1 MTEINNAIA
10 PAVGQLGG
18 LDVLIVNAGTSHIPD
33 FQETADEAYDALMGV
48 NPKGEC
54 FSMFHVLPT
63 LKECRRIVLVGS
75 VAGRK
80 GSSPCREQGT
90 DSRRTLAVQDCAA
103 EEYDQQCDLPP
114 LLRTKRFKQ
123 ALAVVKAKQ
132 EQKQTVKIMTN
143 SEKSGYKKRP
153 QATDE
158 TDYGVDHE
166 ISSLSDES
174 CGWYLRHFN
183 DA

>member
-1 MTEINNAIA
+1 LTEINNAIA

-80 GSSPCREQGT
+80 GRILSMPRARDRFAANPCRSGLCC
-90 DSRRTLAVQDCAA
+90 RR
-103 EEYDQQCDLPP
+103 
-114 LLRTKRFKQ
+114 
-123 ALAVVKAKQ
+123 
-132 EQKQTVKIMTN
+132 I
-143 SEKSGYKKRP
+143 
-153 QATDE
+153 
-158 TDYGVDHE
+158 
-166 ISSLSDES
+166 
-174 CGWYLRHFN
+174 
-183 DA
+183 

>member
-1 MTEINNAIA
+1 
-10 PAVGQLGG
+10 
-18 LDVLIVNAGTSHIPD
+18 
-33 FQETADEAYDALMGV
+33 
-48 NPKGEC
+48 
-54 FSMFHVLPT
+54 
-63 LKECRRIVLVGS
+63 
-75 VAGRK
+75 
-80 GSSPCREQGT
+80 
-90 DSRRTLAVQDCAA
+90 
-103 EEYDQQCDLPP
+103 
-114 LLRTKRFKQ
+114 
-123 ALAVVKAKQ
+123 
-132 EQKQTVKIMTN
+132 MTN

>member
-1 MTEINNAIA
+1 
-10 PAVGQLGG
+10 LS
-18 LDVLIVNAGTSHIPD
+18 VLWQVA
-33 FQETADEAYDALMGV
+33 
-48 NPKGEC
+48 
-54 FSMFHVLPT
+54 
-63 LKECRRIVLVGS
+63 KE
-75 VAGRK
+75 
-80 GSSPCREQGT
+80 GSSPCGEQGT

-123 ALAVVKAKQ
+123 ALAVVKDKQ

>member
-1 MTEINNAIA
+1 
-10 PAVGQLGG
+10 LS
-18 LDVLIVNAGTSHIPD
+18 VLWQVA
-33 FQETADEAYDALMGV
+33 
-48 NPKGEC
+48 
-54 FSMFHVLPT
+54 
-63 LKECRRIVLVGS
+63 KE
-75 VAGRK
+75 

-114 LLRTKRFKQ
+114 LLRTKRFNQ

-158 TDYGVDHE
+158 TDCGVDHE